1 MKARVRI
8 TAAAFLDRGDRERMD
23 WTYDPAWWARS
34 SVAGASRSE
43 LVCGR
48 TMTDRSAI
56 RLRTYRAMLAMTA
69 AATVMLLSVGT
80 ARAQFVTPLQN
91 AVGSVYTADE
101 IGNSISMINL
111 ATGQVTIVATKI
123 SPHNVQVTAD
133 GVRLLAVGDTVTAAS
148 EHGHSKTSPGMKA
161 AGTLL
166 VFSNASLGSG
176 PSASLVV
183 GDHPAHVVI
192 ENDAGRA
199 FVTLSGE
206 NALALIDLKR
216 NEIVLKI
223 ATGRYPHGL
232 RISPDGR
239 TVYVAN
245 VEDDSVSVIDTASL
259 SEVAKIP
266 VGKAPV
272 QVGFTPDGMR
282 AYVSLRDENKV
293 AVIETKSRS
302 VLARI
307 DVGRNPI
314 QVHATADGRFVY
326 VANQGTTAEPSDT
339 VSVIETA
346 THKVVETIR
355 TGAGAHG
362 VAISTDGRFVFIS
375 NIFAGTVS
383 VIDTE
388 IRAVVATF
396 KVGGGPNGITY
407 RP

>member
-1 MKARVRI
+1 MTDRIAIPILSYRGVLSI
-8 TAAAFLDRGDRERMD
+8 TAAAISM
-23 WTYDPAWWARS
+23 
-34 SVAGASRSE
+34 
-43 LVCGR
+43 
-48 TMTDRSAI
+48 M
-56 RLRTYRAMLAMTA
+56 
-69 AATVMLLSVGT
+69 LSVGA
-80 ARAQFVTPLQN
+80 ARAQSVKLFQN

-111 ATGQVTIVATKI
+111 ATGQVTIVATTI

-133 GVRLLAVGDTVTAAS
+133 GVRLLAVGDTLGAS
-148 EHGHSKTSPGMKA
+148 GEQAHGKIPHGMKA

-166 VFSNASLGSG
+166 LFSTASLDAG
-176 PSASLVV
+176 PMASLVV

-192 ENDAGRA
+192 EKDGARA

-206 NALALIDLKR
+206 NALAIIDLKR
-216 NEIVLKI
+216 NAIVRKI

-232 RISPDGR
+232 RISPNGGAA
-239 TVYVAN
+239 YVAN
-245 VEDDSVSVIDTASL
+245 VDDESVSVIDTVSL
-259 SEVAKIP
+259 TETAKIP
-266 VGKAPV
+266 VGKSPV

-293 AVIETKSRS
+293 AVIDTKSRS
-302 VLARI
+302 VIARI

-326 VANQGTTAEPSDT
+326 VANQGTTADPDDT

-346 THKVVETIR
+346 THKVVATIR

-362 VAISTDGRFVFIS
+362 VAISNDGRFVFIS
-375 NIFAGTVS
+375 NIVAGTVS
-383 VIDTE
+383 VMDTE
-388 IRAVVATF
+388 SRAVVATF